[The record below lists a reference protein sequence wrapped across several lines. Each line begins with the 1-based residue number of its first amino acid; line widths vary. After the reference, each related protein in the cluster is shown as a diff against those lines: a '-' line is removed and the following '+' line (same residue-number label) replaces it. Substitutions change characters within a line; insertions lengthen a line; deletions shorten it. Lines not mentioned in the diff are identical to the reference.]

1 MPSWRKP
8 VGVLGILLFIT
19 IWAIAVASLSRW
31 VGQWP
36 TLIQTAFY
44 LIAGIA
50 WIFPLRPVLMWMETG
65 KWRE

>member
-8 VGVLGILLFIT
+8 TGVLGILLFIT
-19 IWAIAVASLSRW
+19 VWAIAVASLSSW

-36 TLIQTAFY
+36 ALVQTIFY

-50 WIFPLRPVLMWMETG
+50 WIFPLKPALMWMETG